1 MIRDE
6 RPARDDEAARII
18 RHFLRLLARLAP
30 PARNLPRR

>member
-6 RPARDDEAARII
+6 RLMRDDEAAKVI

-30 PARNLPRR
+30 ARSLMRR